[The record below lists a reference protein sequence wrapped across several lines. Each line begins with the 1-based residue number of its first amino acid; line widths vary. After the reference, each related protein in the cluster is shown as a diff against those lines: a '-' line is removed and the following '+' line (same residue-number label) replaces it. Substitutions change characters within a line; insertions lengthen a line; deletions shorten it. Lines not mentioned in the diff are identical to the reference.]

1 MVNPRLAP
9 FLIEALFHTSMKKKM
24 DTLEASNTELD
35 AKLAAVPAEDP
46 TIYLTNTIK
55 T

>member
-1 MVNPRLAP
+1 MVDPRLAP
-9 FLIEALFHTSMKKKM
+9 FFIEALFNTSMKEKM
-24 DTLEASNTELD
+24 DTREASNTELD

>member
-1 MVNPRLAP
+1 MVDPRLAP
-9 FLIEALFHTSMKKKM
+9 FLIEALFHTSTKEKM